1 MLILNPL
8 MKRGSVKFKNEK
20 ICASLVMVIF
30 IGLLIIFG
38 ALVIPQ
44 IIDNISKLLSM
55 LKNMDY
61 EKIVNDISTKLVLS
75 PEMEKGIEEIL
86 MNIGKSA
93 IESLQRLLPSLMN
106 FTVSVVNNVI
116 NFGTGL
122 IITWYVLSEK
132 SKIKI

>member
-1 MLILNPL
+1 

-20 ICASLVMVIF
+20 VCATLVMVIF
-30 IGLLIIFG
+30 VGLLIIFG

-44 IIDNISKLLSM
+44 VIDNISKLLSL

-61 EKIVNDISTKLVLS
+61 GKIVNDISTKLVLS
-75 PEMEKGIEEIL
+75 PEMKKGIEEIL
-86 MNIGKSA
+86 MNIGKSV

-132 SKIKI
+132 SKIKM

>member
-1 MLILNPL
+1 

-20 ICASLVMVIF
+20 VCATLVMVIF

-44 IIDNISKLLSM
+44 IIDNVSKLLSM

-61 EKIVNDISTKLVLS
+61 EKVVNDISTKLVLS
-75 PEMEKGIEEIL
+75 PEMEKGVKEIL
-86 MNIGKSA
+86 INIGKMA
-93 IESLQRLLPSLMN
+93 IESLQKLLPSLMN
-106 FTVSVVNNVI
+106 FTVGVVNNII

-132 SKIKI
+132 SKIKT

>member
-1 MLILNPL
+1 

-20 ICASLVMVIF
+20 VCATLVMVIF

-44 IIDNISKLLSM
+44 IIDNVSKLLSM
-55 LKNMDY
+55 LKDMDY

-75 PEMEKGIEEIL
+75 SEMEKGIEEIL

-93 IESLQRLLPSLMN
+93 IESLQKLLPSLMN
-106 FTVSVVNNVI
+106 FTVSMVNNVI

-122 IITWYVLSEK
+122 IITWYILSEK
-132 SKIKI
+132 SRIKM

>member
-1 MLILNPL
+1 

-20 ICASLVMVIF
+20 VCATLVMVIF

-44 IIDNISKLLSM
+44 IIDNVSKLLSM

-61 EKIVNDISTKLVLS
+61 EKVVNDISTKLVLS
-75 PEMEKGIEEIL
+75 PEMEKGVKEIL
-86 MNIGKSA
+86 KNIEKMA
-93 IESLQRLLPSLMN
+93 IESLQKLLPSLMN
-106 FTVSVVNNVI
+106 FTVGVVNNII

-132 SKIKI
+132 SKIKT